1 MITNHPL
8 SKDSIMSNNNN
19 KSDLENAVKEVSPK
33 EVADNLQSGSQTDA
47 KSTTENLSQSEKTP
61 FIDEELRTDK

>member
-33 EVADNLQSGSQTDA
+33 EVADNLQSGSQTDD

>member
-1 MITNHPL
+1 
-8 SKDSIMSNNNN
+8 MSNNNN

-33 EVADNLQSGSQTDA
+33 EVADNLQSGSQTND